1 VTRNR
6 WTLAAVAVL
15 VVAAASGG
23 VVALSGR
30 DRASSSAR
38 ESRPHTATVERGALS
53 AMVSLDG
60 TLTHR
65 ARADGSPYLVVNQ
78 ARGTYTR
85 LPAVGHEVDCGQVL
99 YRVDD
104 RPVLLL
110 CGTVPAYRDL
120 HAGDQGRDVRQL
132 NQNLH
137 TLGHDSEQDAP
148 VFTART
154 RRALEQLQLDR
165 GLDQTG
171 ELALDQAV
179 FLPRP
184 VRITRVTAVLGGP
197 TRPGASVAQAT
208 SDQPEV
214 QVSLDASQQG
224 AVRPGERALI
234 TLPGNRSARGRVSSV
249 GTVARTSGQDH
260 DAADATLP
268 AFISLDD
275 PTQVRGL
282 DSAPVQVEITTKGVH
297 DALSVPVLALVGKS
311 GGGYAVEVVRGRGK
325 RDLVDV
331 RLGLFDTASGRV
343 QIEGSVH
350 PGDDVVVPSS

>member
-1 VTRNR
+1 MTRNR
-6 WTLAAVAVL
+6 WTLAAAAVL

-30 DRASSSAR
+30 DRASSAAR
-38 ESRPHTATVERGALS
+38 ESRPSTATVERGALS

-85 LPAVGHEVDCGQVL
+85 LPGVGDEAGCGQVL

-110 CGTVPAYRDL
+110 CGTVPAYRGLHMGDL
-120 HAGDQGRDVRQL
+120 GPDVRQL

-137 TLGHDSEQDAP
+137 ALGYDTEPDGAM
-148 VFTART
+148 FTART
-154 RRALEQLQLDR
+154 RQALEQLQLDR
-165 GLDQTG
+165 GRDQTG
-171 ELALDQAV
+171 ELALDEAV

-184 VRITRVTAVLGGP
+184 VRITRVTAGLGGP
-197 TRPGASVAQAT
+197 ARSGASVAEAT
-208 SDQPEV
+208 SDLPEV

-224 AVRPGERALI
+224 AVRRGERALI
-234 TLPGNRSARGRVSSV
+234 TLPGNRVVRGRVSSV

-260 DAADATLP
+260 DAADATLS
-268 AFISLDD
+268 AVISLDD

-282 DSAPVQVEITTKGVH
+282 DSAPVQVEITTTGVR

-311 GGGYAVEVVRGRGK
+311 GGGYAVEVVRGGGR
-325 RDLVDV
+325 RPLVAV

-343 QIEGSVH
+343 QVEGALH
-350 PGDDVVVPSS
+350 PGDAVVVPSS